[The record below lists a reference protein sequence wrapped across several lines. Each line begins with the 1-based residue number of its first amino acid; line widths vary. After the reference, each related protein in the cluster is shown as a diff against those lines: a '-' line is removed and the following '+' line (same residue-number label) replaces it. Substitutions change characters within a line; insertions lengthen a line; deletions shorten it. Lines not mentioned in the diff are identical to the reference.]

1 MTDQFIGKDLAEK
14 YRIEAVL
21 SDSDLGKVY
30 RGTHLLMN
38 KPVTV
43 KILSPALAVD
53 ESIVR
58 QFSNEARTTS
68 QITHPNILNV
78 TDFGSDTNGTVYI
91 IFEGIEGENLKDIIG
106 ADGKFPLARAID
118 ITRQTLSALSAAHK
132 NNVVHGSLKPQ
143 DIVIAKGPQE
153 TENVTENVKVLN
165 FASAGAPGEED
176 EDEADAH
183 GADYAAPEQY
193 SDSGEADERSDIY
206 SLGVIFYEML
216 TGSVPF
222 SGEKATEVRLKHA
235 QDPPPPLFSYRQ
247 DLPAQVDTVLLK
259 ALAKD
264 PDARYQT
271 AEEFIDALD
280 TIPETA
286 EVTKAAA
293 ATGNIWKTAFIV
305 MVGTMILAAAL
316 IYATSS
322 KQTIPTTQLQPDAN
336 GIPVQPINPVSGAD
350 DSRLMAMPGGVA
362 DIMMSNSNMMTMPGD
377 TVPGGDGY
385 NAWQNG
391 IAPPVGAPPPTG
403 PGGQVITIDPNGGSQ
418 FMPQGDG
425 SVILVPVPVDP
436 NATPTPAGKPVKPT
450 PTPGNPQTAPS
461 PETPKTTTPP
471 EVKPANTP
479 AQPRKTPVPD
489 KKPPSGK
496 PQDS

>member
-1 MTDQFIGKDLAEK
+1 MTDQFTGKNLAEK

-91 IFEGIEGENLKDIIG
+91 IFEGIEGENLKEIIG
-106 ADGKFPLARAID
+106 ADGKFPPARAID

-132 NNVVHGSLKPQ
+132 NNVVHGSLRPQ
-143 DIVIAKGPQE
+143 DIVVAKGPE
-153 TENVTENVKVLN
+153 ETENVKVLN
-165 FASAGAPGEED
+165 FASAGAPGEVD
-176 EDEADAH
+176 DDGEAAV
-183 GADYAAPEQY
+183 GAVEYAAPEQY

-216 TGSVPF
+216 AGHVPF

-235 QDPPPPLFSYRQ
+235 QEPPPPLFSYRQ
-247 DLPAQVDTVLLK
+247 DLPAEVDTVLLK

-264 PDARYQT
+264 PEARYQT

-280 TIPETA
+280 TIPEAA
-286 EVTKAAA
+286 ESAKAAA

-305 MVGTMILAAAL
+305 MVGTMVLAAAL

-362 DIMMSNSNMMTMPGD
+362 DIIMSNSNMAMPPG
-377 TVPGGDGY
+377 TIPGGDGY
-385 NAWQNG
+385 NPWGNG
-391 IAPPVGAPPPTG
+391 VAPPVGAPLPG
-403 PGGQVITIDPNGGSQ
+403 APGGQTVTIDPNGGSQ

-436 NATPTPAGKPVKPT
+436 NATPTPGKPVKPT
-450 PTPGNPQTAPS
+450 PTPANPQTAPG
-461 PETPKTTTPP
+461 PETPKTTTTP
-471 EVKPANTP
+471 EPKPRTTTTP
-479 AQPRKTPVPD
+479 QPRKTPLPD

-496 PQDS
+496 PQDSE

>member
-1 MTDQFIGKDLAEK
+1 M
-14 YRIEAVL
+14 
-21 SDSDLGKVY
+21 
-30 RGTHLLMN
+30 
-38 KPVTV
+38 
-43 KILSPALAVD
+43 
-53 ESIVR
+53 
-58 QFSNEARTTS
+58 
-68 QITHPNILNV
+68 
-78 TDFGSDTNGTVYI
+78 
-91 IFEGIEGENLKDIIG
+91 
-106 ADGKFPLARAID
+106 
-118 ITRQTLSALSAAHK
+118 
-132 NNVVHGSLKPQ
+132 
-143 DIVIAKGPQE
+143 
-153 TENVTENVKVLN
+153 
-165 FASAGAPGEED
+165 
-176 EDEADAH
+176 
-183 GADYAAPEQY
+183 
-193 SDSGEADERSDIY
+193 
-206 SLGVIFYEML
+206 
-216 TGSVPF
+216 
-222 SGEKATEVRLKHA
+222 RLKHA
-235 QDPPPPLFSYRQ
+235 QEPPPPLFSYRQ
-247 DLPAQVDTVLLK
+247 DLPAEVDTVLLK

-286 EVTKAAA
+286 EGAKAAA

-362 DIMMSNSNMMTMPGD
+362 DIIMSNSNMALPPG
-377 TVPGGDGY
+377 TIPGGDGY

-391 IAPPVGAPPPTG
+391 VAPPVGAPLPTG
-403 PGGQVITIDPNGGSQ
+403 PGGQTVTIDPNGGSQ

-436 NATPTPAGKPVKPT
+436 NATPTPGKPAKPT
-450 PTPGNPQTAPS
+450 PTPATRRQRRAPRRQRQPPPRRPS
-461 PETPKTTTPP
+461 PRTTTTPSPGKHPLP
-471 EVKPANTP
+471 E
-479 AQPRKTPVPD
+479 

>member
-1 MTDQFIGKDLAEK
+1 MTDQFTGKTLAEK

-43 KILSPALAVD
+43 KILLPALAVD

-78 TDFGSDTNGTVYI
+78 TDFGSDTNGTVFI
-91 IFEGIEGENLKDIIG
+91 IFEGIEGENLKEIIG
-106 ADGKFPLARAID
+106 TDGKFTPARAID
-118 ITRQTLSALSAAHK
+118 IARQTLSALSAAHK
-132 NNVVHGSLKPQ
+132 NNVVHGSLRPQ
-143 DIVIAKGPQE
+143 DIVIAKGPE
-153 TENVTENVKVLN
+153 DTENVKVLN
-165 FASAGAPGEED
+165 FASAGAPGEMDDDD
-176 EDEADAH
+176 EPATGGVE
-183 GADYAAPEQY
+183 YAAPEQY

-216 TGSVPF
+216 AGHVPF

-235 QDPPPPLFSYRQ
+235 QEPPPPLFSYRQ
-247 DLPAQVDTVLLK
+247 DLPAEVDTVLLK

-264 PDARYQT
+264 PEARYRT
-271 AEEFIDALD
+271 AEEFIEALD

-286 EVTKAAA
+286 ESAKAAA

-305 MVGTMILAAAL
+305 MVGTMVLAAAL

-350 DSRLMAMPGGVA
+350 DSRLMGMPGGVA
-362 DIMMSNSNMMTMPGD
+362 DIIMSNSNMALPPG
-377 TVPGGDGY
+377 TIPGGDGY
-385 NAWQNG
+385 NPWGSG
-391 IAPPVGAPPPTG
+391 IAPPVGAPL
-403 PGGQVITIDPNGGSQ
+403 PGGQTVTIDPNGGSQ

-436 NATPTPAGKPVKPT
+436 NATPTPTTTGKPAKPT

-461 PETPKTTTPP
+461 PETPKTTTTP
-471 EVKPANTP
+471 EPKPVKTP
-479 AQPRKTPVPD
+479 AQPRKTPVPE

>member
-1 MTDQFIGKDLAEK
+1 MTDQFTGKNLAEK

-91 IFEGIEGENLKDIIG
+91 IFEGIEGENLKEIIG
-106 ADGKFPLARAID
+106 ADGKFTPARAID
-118 ITRQTLSALSAAHK
+118 ITRQTLSALAAAHK
-132 NNVVHGSLKPQ
+132 NNVVHGSLRPQ
-143 DIVIAKGPQE
+143 DIVIAKGPE
-153 TENVTENVKVLN
+153 DTENVKVLN
-165 FASAGAPGEED
+165 FASAGAPGEMDDD
-176 EDEADAH
+176 EVAAH
-183 GADYAAPEQY
+183 GVEYAAPEQY

-216 TGSVPF
+216 TGHVPF

-235 QDPPPPLFSYRQ
+235 QEPPPPLFSYRQ
-247 DLPAQVDTVLLK
+247 DLPAEVELVMLK

-264 PDARYQT
+264 PGARYQT

-280 TIPETA
+280 TIPEAA
-286 EVTKAAA
+286 EGAKAAA

-350 DSRLMAMPGGVA
+350 DSRLMGMPGGVA
-362 DIMMSNSNMMTMPGD
+362 DIIMSNSNMALPPG
-377 TVPGGDGY
+377 TIPGGDGY

-391 IAPPVGAPPPTG
+391 VAPPVGAPLPTG

-436 NATPTPAGKPVKPT
+436 NATPTPTGRPGKPT

-461 PETPKTTTPP
+461 PETPKTTATP
-471 EVKPANTP
+471 EVKPAKTP
-479 AQPRKTPVPD
+479 AQPKKTPVTE

>member
-1 MTDQFIGKDLAEK
+1 MTDQFTGQDLAEK

-21 SDSDLGKVY
+21 SDSDLGKIY
-30 RGTHLLMN
+30 RGTHLVMN

-58 QFSNEARTTS
+58 QFSNEARIAS

-91 IFEGIEGENLKDIIG
+91 IYEGIEGENLKEIIG
-106 ADGKFPLARAID
+106 ASGKFEAARAVDVTKQIA
-118 ITRQTLSALSAAHK
+118 SALSAAHK
-132 NNVVHGSLKPQ
+132 NNVVHGSLSAE
-143 DIVIAKGPQE
+143 DVVIAEGPEE
-153 TENVTENVKVLN
+153 TEKVKVLN
-165 FASAGAPGEED
+165 FASGRAPGEAD
-176 EDEADAH
+176 EDEEPADRVV
-183 GADYAAPEQY
+183 YASPEQC
-193 SDSGEADERSDIY
+193 SDSGEVDERSDIY

-216 TGSVPF
+216 AGSVPF
-222 SGEKATEVRLKHA
+222 SGEKATEVRLKHV

-247 DLPAQVDTVLLK
+247 DLPAQLDPVLLK

-271 AEEFIDALD
+271 ADEFIAALD
-280 TIPETA
+280 TIPTTEESA
-286 EVTKAAA
+286 IAAA

-350 DSRLMAMPGGVA
+350 DSKLMAMPGGVA
-362 DIMMSNSNMMTMPGD
+362 DIMMSNSNMQLPPG
-377 TVPGGDGY
+377 TIPGGDGY
-385 NAWQNG
+385 NAWG
-391 IAPPVGAPPPTG
+391 SGVAPPVGAPVPVGPP
-403 PGGQVITIDPNGGSQ
+403 GQMVTIDPNGGSQ

-436 NATPTPAGKPVKPT
+436 NATPTPGKPVKPT
-450 PTPGNPQTAPS
+450 PTPANPQTVPS
-461 PETPKTTTPP
+461 PEATPKTTTPDA
-471 EVKPANTP
+471 KPAKTP
-479 AQPRKTPVPD
+479 AQPKKTPATE
-489 KKPPSGK
+489 KKVPSGK

>member
-1 MTDQFIGKDLAEK
+1 MTDQFTGKNLAEK

-91 IFEGIEGENLKDIIG
+91 IFEGIEGENLKEIIG
-106 ADGKFPLARAID
+106 ADGKFSAARAVDVTKQIA
-118 ITRQTLSALSAAHK
+118 SALSAAHK
-132 NNVVHGSLKPQ
+132 NNVVHGSLRPQ
-143 DIVIAKGPQE
+143 DIVIAKGPEDTE
-153 TENVTENVKVLN
+153 TVKVLN

-176 EDEADAH
+176 DDEAAT
-183 GADYAAPEQY
+183 GGVEYAAPEQY

-216 TGSVPF
+216 TGHVPF

-235 QDPPPPLFSYRQ
+235 QEPPPPLFSYRQ
-247 DLPAQVDTVLLK
+247 DLPAELELVLLK

-264 PDARYQT
+264 PEARYQT
-271 AEEFIDALD
+271 AEEFIEALD
-280 TIPETA
+280 TIPEAA
-286 EVTKAAA
+286 EGAKAAA
-293 ATGNIWKTAFIV
+293 AKGNIWKTAFIV

-322 KQTIPTTQLQPDAN
+322 RQTIPTTQLQPDAN

-362 DIMMSNSNMMTMPGD
+362 DIIMSNSNMAMPPG
-377 TVPGGDGY
+377 TIPGGDGY
-385 NAWQNG
+385 NPWGSG
-391 IAPPVGAPPPTG
+391 IAPPVGAPLPAG
-403 PGGQVITIDPNGGSQ
+403 PGGQTVTIDPNGGSQ

-436 NATPTPAGKPVKPT
+436 NATPTPGKPVKPT
-450 PTPGNPQTAPS
+450 PTPGNPQTVPS
-461 PETPKTTTPP
+461 PEATPKTTTAP
-471 EVKPANTP
+471 EVKPAKTP
-479 AQPRKTPVPD
+479 AQPRKTPAPE
-489 KKPPSGK
+489 KKTPSGK